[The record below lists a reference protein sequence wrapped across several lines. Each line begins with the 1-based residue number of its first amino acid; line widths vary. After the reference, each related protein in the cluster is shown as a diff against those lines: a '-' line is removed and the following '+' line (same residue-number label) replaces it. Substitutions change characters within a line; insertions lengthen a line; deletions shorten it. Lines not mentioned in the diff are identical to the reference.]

1 MKSASPNFRF
11 LAAHDPLLAR
21 LPTLAELYA
30 VDDPNTALF
39 KLRQFGEALLRQ
51 VAAAAGVRPGQ
62 AGDGTQHSLIQALRG
77 DGILPSDVADRFHLL
92 RRVGNDAV
100 HEFGGSTG
108 DVLHHLKVARELGVW
123 FHRTFAD
130 PGFRPGAFVAPTPA
144 LDPAAAL
151 REQVEQL
158 RAEVDEER
166 RRVEA
171 AGLAAELESELRRE
185 AEHLA
190 ASASEERETAL
201 AMATEVE
208 ALLAAERAR
217 MAAELEAARL
227 AAARLPTERLEEV
240 RERARRAAGMMA
252 LDEGG
257 TRAQLIDQQLREAG
271 WEADSERLR
280 WSAGTRP
287 ERGRNLAIA
296 EWPIG
301 QTGRADYVL
310 FAGLTAVGVVEA
322 KRAGVQVAGS
332 IEQAKRYSRGYE
344 VRAGER
350 LAGGPWDG
358 FRVPFLFATNGRA
371 YLEQI
376 AEQSGIWFLDARS
389 PTHQARALQGW
400 YSPEGLLELLAQD
413 VGSAEAALRAMPT
426 DALPLRDYQRSA
438 VEAVEAA
445 LARGERSVL
454 VAMATGTGK
463 TRTVIG
469 LVYRLLKARRFRRVL
484 FLVDRTALGEQAQ
497 DQLQNVRLEQHQ
509 SLADIYDVKELGDLR
524 PEGDTRVHVAT
535 VQGMLRRV
543 LFAEGGEA
551 LPVDTY
557 DCVVVDECHR
567 GYSLDRELG
576 DTELLFR
583 DQADYVS
590 KYRRLVEYFDAVK
603 IGLTATPALHTTQ
616 IFGEPVF
623 RYSYREAVV
632 DGYLVDHELPTRIV
646 TALAEDGITWRVGE
660 TVQVYDARRAQVD
673 AFQTPDEIHLE
684 VEEFNRRVVSESFNR
699 VVCRELAR
707 HIDPEQPGKTLVFC
721 VNDEHADRVVRL
733 LNEAFAHAYGEVHND
748 AVQKI
753 TGKAHQPSSL
763 LRRYKTERLPS
774 VAVTVDLLTTGV
786 DVPEIVNLVFLRRV
800 RSRIL
805 YEQMLGRATRLRPAL
820 YGPGDDKTVFRVFD
834 AVDLYTALRPY
845 TEMEPV
851 VVDPRLSFTQLADE
865 LVALEDPAQ
874 RATVHE
880 QIVAKLRRTVRRLE
894 EAAGDQVEALT
905 GVRPAELPDHLARM
919 EPGAAAEFFAV
930 RPELGLVLDT
940 RAPGGGD
947 PVFISTHDD
956 HLRRVEHGYGDGQRP
971 DDYLRGLEE
980 YVRTHINEIPALQV
994 VLQRPR
1000 ELTRRQL
1007 RELALALSAEGYSEA
1022 TLRTAWRDARNQDV
1036 AASIIG
1042 YVRSMA
1048 LGEPLVPYEDRV
1060 RAAVRRI
1067 RERGGWTYPQMQW
1080 LDKIAQQ
1087 MIRDVVVD
1095 REAIDSVPVFADAGG
1110 FRRIDR
1116 TFEGRLD
1123 EVLGDIH
1130 EEVWPRSA

>member
-1 MKSASPNFRF
+1 MNSASPNFGF

-21 LPTLAELYA
+21 LPALAELYSA
-30 VDDPNTALF
+30 DDPNTALV
-39 KLRQFGEALLRQ
+39 KLRQFGEALLRA
-51 VAAAAGVRPGQ
+51 VASAAGTRAAPE
-62 AGDGTQHSLIQALRG
+62 GTQHSLIQALVG
-77 DGILPSDVADRFHLL
+77 DGILPRDVAELFHQL
-92 RRVGNDAV
+92 RQVGNDAV
-100 HEFGGSTG
+100 HEFGGTAG
-108 DVLHHLKVARELGVW
+108 EAVHHLKVARAAGVW
-123 FHRTFAD
+123 FHRTFGD
-130 PGFRPGAFVAPTPA
+130 PGFKPGAFVPPA
-144 LDPAAAL
+144 RPADPAGAL
-151 REQVEQL
+151 QEQLEQL
-158 RAEVDEER
+158 RAEVEEQR
-166 RRVEA
+166 RRVEE
-171 AGLAAELESELRRE
+171 AGLAAELEAAMRRE
-185 AEHLA
+185 AEQLA
-190 ASASEERETAL
+190 ASATEERETAL

-208 ALLAAERAR
+208 ALLAAERVR
-217 MAAELEAARL
+217 MATELEATRRVAEQ
-227 AAARLPTERLEEV
+227 LPTARLEEV
-240 RERARRAAGMMA
+240 RARAREAAGMMA

-257 TRAQLIDQQLREAG
+257 TRAELIDRQLRDAG

-301 QTGRADYVL
+301 QEGRADYVL
-310 FAGLTAVGVVEA
+310 FAGLSAVGVVEA
-322 KRAGVQVAGS
+322 KRAAVQVAGS

-344 VRAGER
+344 ARTGEQ
-350 LAGGPWDG
+350 LAGPWGD
-358 FRVPFLFATNGRA
+358 FRVPFLFSTNGRA

-376 AEQSGIWFLDARS
+376 AERSGIWFLDARR
-389 PTHQARALQGW
+389 PTNHARPLQGW
-400 YSPEGLLELLAQD
+400 YSPAGLLELLAQD
-413 VGSAEAALRAMPT
+413 TGAAEAALQAMPT
-426 DALPLRDYQRSA
+426 DALPLRGYQRQA

-445 LARGERSVL
+445 IGRGARSAL

-497 DQLQNVRLEQHQ
+497 DQLQNLKLEQLQ
-509 SLADIYDVKELGDLR
+509 SLAEIYDVKELGDLR
-524 PEGDTRVHVAT
+524 PEGDTRLHVAT
-535 VQGMLRRV
+535 VQGMLKRV
-543 LFAEGGEA
+543 LFAEGEDV

-576 DTELLFR
+576 ETELLFR

-616 IFGEPVF
+616 IFGDPVF

-673 AFQTPDEIHLE
+673 AFQAPDEIHLE

-721 VNDEHADRVVRL
+721 VNDEHADRVVQL
-733 LNEAFAHAYGEVHND
+733 LNEAFADAHGEVHND

-805 YEQMLGRATRLRPAL
+805 YEQMLGRATRLRPDL
-820 YGPGDDKTVFRVFD
+820 YGAGDDKTVFRVFD

-845 TEMEPV
+845 SEMEPV
-851 VVDPRLSFTQLADE
+851 VVDPKISFTQLADE

-874 RATVHE
+874 RTTVHE
-880 QIVAKLRRTVRRLE
+880 QIVAKLRRTARRLE
-894 EAAGDQVEALT
+894 DGLGDEVEALA
-905 GVRPAELPDHLARM
+905 GVRPDALADHLARM
-919 EPGAAAEFFAV
+919 DPAASAAFFAA
-930 RPELGLVLDT
+930 RPDLGALLDA
-940 RAPGGGD
+940 RVPGGGS
-947 PVFISTHDD
+947 PVFISTHAD
-956 HLRRVEHGYGDGQRP
+956 HVRRVEHGYGDGQRP
-971 DDYLRGLEE
+971 DDYLRGLDE

-994 VLQRPR
+994 VLKRPR

-1007 RELALALSAEGYSEA
+1007 RELALALSSEGYSEA
-1022 TLRTAWRDARNQDV
+1022 ALRTAWRDARNQDV

-1060 RAAVRRI
+1060 RAAVQRI
-1067 RERGGWTYPQMQW
+1067 KERGGWSYMQMQW
-1080 LDKIAQQ
+1080 LDKIAKQ

-1095 REAIDSVPVFADAGG
+1095 REAIDTVPVFTDAGG